1 MTEFRSFLVLVCM
14 FSHYLQLSSSMK
26 LGEQRHAE
34 TKFHSNVSEKKE
46 LEGEWKFSD
55 ESECP
60 EPNVIL
66 PCVCTIEDT
75 ANIKLE
81 CTSITTE
88 QLFNVF
94 QQEFPVKNMSVLYV
108 INSFEPLILNFS
120 TNQLTFEEI
129 GFNDVGSLA
138 IYDEFLA
145 DSSARLKELKV
156 IHAELTSD
164 GFPFSTLSNYKVLDY
179 LHLSRTGLT
188 SLPTISS
195 ASLTFINIQ
204 NHDIDTII
212 PG

>member
-1 MTEFRSFLVLVCM
+1 MTEFRCFLVLVCM
-14 FSHYLQLSSSMK
+14 LSHSLQLSSSMK
-26 LGEQRHAE
+26 LGEHRHAE
-34 TKFHSNVSEKKE
+34 TKFHSNVSEIKE
-46 LEGEWKFSD
+46 LDVKLTD
-55 ESECP
+55 ESVCP
-60 EPNVIL
+60 EPDEIL

-164 GFPFSTLSNYKVLDY
+164 GFPFSTLPNYEVLDY
-179 LHLSRTGLT
+179 IHLSRTGLT